1 MIHDCW
7 TQIGRPVARVNF
19 HSPAQEATP
28 EVHLRRI
35 AISPKSQATEETVIP
50 GGESSY
56 AESYPCSPQKKGMLT
71 VCQYVL

>member
-56 AESYPCSPQKKGMLT
+56 ADHIHVPPQKR
-71 VCQYVL
+71 VC